1 MKAYSSD
8 LRERVVRAVDEGKS
22 RDEISKMLGVSR
34 STIKRYLKQRKEEG
48 DLAPK
53 AIPGRPAKKRDAVC
67 ADLLPQLEANPSA
80 TLEEHCQMWKT
91 EHGQEVSAKTIGRA
105 IKQLGWTRKKSRW
118 WPPSA
123 TKRRGLPGESKPASS
138 IASNSSWLT
147 NAGPRSR

>member
-1 MKAYSSD
+1 MKAYSTD
-8 LRERVVRAVDEGKS
+8 RRERVVRAVNEGKS
-22 RDEISKMLGVSR
+22 RDEISEMLSVSH

-80 TLEEHCQMWKT
+80 TLEEHCQMWKA

-105 IKQLGWTRKKSRW
+105 IKRLGWTRKKSRW
-118 WPPSA
+118 WPPNA
-123 TKRRGLPGESKPASS
+123 TKRHGKHGESKPGSWTA
-138 IASNSSWLT
+138 NSSSSLM
-147 NAGPRSR
+147 NVGPTSR